1 MENKQK
7 KTIENILKNYQGKE
21 VTKFDQLK
29 ELDKKVKKPAN
40 IFGYVYGTIGALILG
55 MGMSA
60 AMNTLPEFIL
70 NAIKNPLLMVLGIII
85 GLVGIAMTTSTYFIY
100 NKILKSRRNK
110 YANEIISLTEELLN
124 KKEEE

>member
-1 MENKQK
+1 MENKQN
-7 KTIENILKNYQGKE
+7 KTIENILKNYKGKE

-55 MGMSA
+55 MGMCA
-60 AMNTLPEFIL
+60 AMNTLPEVIL
-70 NAIKNPLLMVLGIII
+70 NTIKNPLLMILGIII

-124 KKEEE
+124 KKEGE

>member
-7 KTIENILKNYQGKE
+7 KTIENILKNYQGEE

-55 MGMSA
+55 MGMCA
-60 AMNTLPEFIL
+60 AMNTLPEVIL
-70 NAIKNPLLMVLGIII
+70 NTIKNPLLMILGIII
-85 GLVGIAMTTSTYFIY
+85 GLVGIAMITSTYFIY

-124 KKEEE
+124 KKEGE

>member
-7 KTIENILKNYQGKE
+7 KTIENILKNYQGEE

-55 MGMSA
+55 MGMCA
-60 AMNTLPEFIL
+60 AMNTLPEVIL
-70 NAIKNPLLMVLGIII
+70 NTIKNPLLMILGIII
-85 GLVGIAMTTSTYFIY
+85 GLVGIAMLTSTYFIY

-124 KKEEE
+124 KKEGE

>member
-7 KTIENILKNYQGKE
+7 KTIENILKNYQGEE

-55 MGMSA
+55 MGMCA
-60 AMNTLPEFIL
+60 AMNTLPEVIL
-70 NAIKNPLLMVLGIII
+70 NTIKNPLLMILGIII
-85 GLVGIAMTTSTYFIY
+85 GLVGIAVTTSTYFIY

-124 KKEEE
+124 KKEE

>member
-55 MGMSA
+55 MGMCA
-60 AMNTLPEFIL
+60 AMNTLPEFVL
-70 NAIKNPLLMVLGIII
+70 NAIKNPLLMILGIII

-110 YANEIISLTEELLN
+110 YANEIISLIEELLN
-124 KKEEE
+124 KKEGE

>member
-29 ELDKKVKKPAN
+29 ELDKKVKKLAN

-55 MGMSA
+55 MGMCA
-60 AMNTLPEFIL
+60 AMNTLPEVIL
-70 NAIKNPLLMVLGIII
+70 NTIKNPLLMILGIII

-124 KKEEE
+124 KKEGE

>member
-7 KTIENILKNYQGKE
+7 KTIENILKNYQGEE

-55 MGMSA
+55 MGMCA
-60 AMNTLPEFIL
+60 AMNTLPEVIL
-70 NAIKNPLLMVLGIII
+70 NTIKNPLLMILGIII
-85 GLVGIAMTTSTYFIY
+85 GLVGIAIITSTYFIY

-124 KKEEE
+124 KKEGE

>member
-55 MGMSA
+55 MGMCA
-60 AMNTLPEFIL
+60 AMNTLPEVIL
-70 NAIKNPLLMVLGIII
+70 NTIKNPLLMILGIII
-85 GLVGIAMTTSTYFIY
+85 GLVGIAMITSTYFIY

-124 KKEEE
+124 KKEGE

>member
-100 NKILKSRRNK
+100 NKILKSRR
-110 YANEIISLTEELLN
+110 
-124 KKEEE
+124 KKKNNYGKSSKRS

>member
-7 KTIENILKNYQGKE
+7 KTIENILKNYQGEE

-55 MGMSA
+55 MGMCA
-60 AMNTLPEFIL
+60 AMNTLPEVIL
-70 NAIKNPLLMVLGIII
+70 NTIKNPLLMILGIII
-85 GLVGIAMTTSTYFIY
+85 GLVGIAMITSTYFIY

-110 YANEIISLTEELLN
+110 YVNEIISLTEELLN
-124 KKEEE
+124 KKEGE